1 MPRVPFLDFLHSP
14 RQVLLRLAVCSPIV
28 LAALQ
33 YGCASIYHQR
43 PDTTHQTTSP
53 TTAVVAG
60 GGMPDIRFEP
70 IVHGPGEGALR
81 GAGPF
86 FVDCVSRLG
95 AGACSG
101 PYCPGAMILLVGLC
115 GVGTAA
121 LGIAGA
127 VTAPTEAEVAEAHT
141 TVTVAVDPEA
151 VQNALREAV
160 TVAAVQGGTVVVE
173 PPQGLVADAVRTGDY
188 RQFAHQGIDTV
199 LEVSVTEA
207 GAAGAD
213 AETDAAVTV
222 YLNANARL
230 IRTLDNSVLFAREY
244 RYRGERLPL
253 SSLAIDGTG
262 PVIAS
267 LQTGYSSLGTT
278 LYDGVFRLYPFPD
291 RRPQGAG
298 LLSVA
303 YGLAPIY
310 PPTRGAHAGS
320 DFFADRYFLWHD
332 VGTLQPTLQWQAFP
346 RDADRTVMPDEMARV
361 THVAYD
367 LLIASEQG
375 AAPAEVVYRRTGLA
389 APVHTLEVPLSADTR
404 FFWTVRARFELDGRE
419 RFTEWGSTNDI
430 ARDNIAAPS
439 RYSYR
444 FRTSSSADHAAGN

>member
-1 MPRVPFLDFLHSP
+1 
-14 RQVLLRLAVCSPIV
+14 
-28 LAALQ
+28 
-33 YGCASIYHQR
+33 
-43 PDTTHQTTSP
+43 
-53 TTAVVAG
+53 
-60 GGMPDIRFEP
+60 
-70 IVHGPGEGALR
+70 
-81 GAGPF
+81 
-86 FVDCVSRLG
+86 
-95 AGACSG
+95 
-101 PYCPGAMILLVGLC
+101 MILLAGLC
-115 GVGTAA
+115 SVGTAA
-121 LGIAGA
+121 FGIAGA
-127 VTAPTEAEVAEAHT
+127 FTAPTQAEVAGAHA
-141 TVTVAVDPEA
+141 TVTAAVDPEV

-160 TVAAVQGGTVVVE
+160 TVAAAKGGTVIVE
-173 PPQGLVADAVRTGDY
+173 PSQGLVADAVRAGDY
-188 RQFAHQGIDTV
+188 RQFARQGIDTV

-207 GAAGAD
+207 GAAGV
-213 AETDAAVTV
+213 ETDASVTV
-222 YLNANARL
+222 YLNASARL
-230 IRTLDNSVLFAREY
+230 IRTLDNAVLFAREY

-253 SSLAIDGTG
+253 SRLAIDGTG

-303 YGLAPIY
+303 YGLAPVY
-310 PPTRGAHAGS
+310 PPTRGAHASS

-367 LLIASEQG
+367 LLIARERG
-375 AAPAEVVYRRTGLA
+375 AAPAEMVYRRTGLA
-389 APVHTLEVPLSADTR
+389 APVHTLEVQLSADTR
-404 FFWTVRARFELDGRE
+404 FFWTVRARFDLDGRE

-444 FRTSSSADHAAGN
+444 FRTSPSADHAAGN